1 MSYEDCYLRDQLRS
15 LEVTIQE
22 NAPTL
27 RERLICAAL
36 TGILANPR
44 IDPMLLPDQ
53 SDRHNHAAIQHA
65 DLVLEVLA
73 RHKEASTIPA
83 HVT

>member
-1 MSYEDCYLRDQLRS
+1 MSYQDSYLLDQLRS
-15 LEVTIQE
+15 LELTIQE
-22 NAPTL
+22 NTPTL

-53 SDRHNHAAIQHA
+53 SGLHNHAAIQHA

-73 RHKEASTIPA
+73 RQKEASTMSPK
-83 HVT
+83 VT